1 MKKETEITLAAAGA
15 VGTKYDEACK
25 ELFQNKEIIAPVLKY
40 TVPEYKDCTVEEI
53 IRYIDADSI
62 EDIPVDDV
70 SARADLLPTEMES
83 VSDKLIRYDT
93 HFKAVNPHMSDENIC
108 IYLHIDMEVQN
119 NYRPTGPSYPVIKRG
134 IYYAARE
141 ISRQLGI
148 LTERTNYGDIEKVY
162 SIFICNERIPVKL
175 QNTVTMYSLKKSDV
189 IGETD
194 EPEEDYDLMSVIII
208 RRGEKTD
215 APVFDYLSGIFQCD
229 RAKIAEYIDIEDN
242 ETVLKGVD
250 KMSGLGQ
257 SIMNEAWQKGMQKG
271 IQEGIQEGMQQGQ
284 NLLAALVG
292 YLKKDGR
299 LDELDRI
306 TDEEAR
312 KQLYKEYHLVD

>member
-1 MKKETEITLAAAGA
+1 
-15 VGTKYDEACK
+15 
-25 ELFQNKEIIAPVLKY
+25 
-40 TVPEYKDCTVEEI
+40 
-53 IRYIDADSI
+53 
-62 EDIPVDDV
+62 
-70 SARADLLPTEMES
+70 
-83 VSDKLIRYDT
+83 
-93 HFKAVNPHMSDENIC
+93 
-108 IYLHIDMEVQN
+108 
-119 NYRPTGPSYPVIKRG
+119 
-134 IYYAARE
+134 
-141 ISRQLGI
+141 
-148 LTERTNYGDIEKVY
+148 
-162 SIFICNERIPVKL
+162 
-175 QNTVTMYSLKKSDV
+175 
-189 IGETD
+189 
-194 EPEEDYDLMSVIII
+194 MSVIII

-271 IQEGIQEGMQQGQ
+271 MQQGE
-284 NLLAALVG
+284 NLLAVLVG

-312 KQLYKEYHLVD
+312 KQLYKEYHLID